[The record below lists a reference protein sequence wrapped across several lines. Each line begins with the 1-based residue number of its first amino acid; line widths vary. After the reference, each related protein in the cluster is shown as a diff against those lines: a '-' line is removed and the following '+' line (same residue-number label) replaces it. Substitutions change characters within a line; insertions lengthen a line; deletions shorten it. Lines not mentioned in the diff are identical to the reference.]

1 MRSVKYLN
9 QELHSDFKIY
19 FIVTEIYARIL
30 QWIKAV
36 RRLSPVKFHRSRCR
50 LVDLPEDIDKKF
62 SGDMK
67 TLILAKFGRGE
78 NALS

>member
-1 MRSVKYLN
+1 MPSFLFKAQLD
-9 QELHSDFKIY
+9 ELVATYKKSY
-19 FIVTEIYARIL
+19 M
-30 QWIKAV
+30 
-36 RRLSPVKFHRSRCR
+36 
-50 LVDLPEDIDKKF
+50 VDLPEDIDKKF